1 MNRQAGS
8 PPPTNDVIFPAL
20 NESIRARRCVAVI
33 GAGVSAG
40 DYPIWAH
47 LISQL
52 QERCGVRAEDLP
64 SASPLDAAQ
73 AARDKNPAAYY
84 QALDEIF
91 DRRPAPRSARRYHLL
106 ARIEFLSYLTLN
118 LDPMLVDTLDLHYN
132 ITVSDFPNLQSQN
145 HGQREVFCVHGR
157 LGPGR
162 PAATT
167 PIVLTSREFEAAYDP
182 FGVPLHS
189 FIQQTLISNDV
200 CFLGCNPAE
209 PNLARILE
217 ACKRHCQ
224 TQHGLT
230 SMTRPNWYLLAEDG
244 YDQLDAVE
252 DCGIHV
258 VQYSKRDAQFSGMD
272 EVLEYWANKRSPT
285 LRPAG
290 VQGSRFN
297 PDVEPDR

>member
-1 MNRQAGS
+1 MNRQAGC
-8 PPPTNDVIFPAL
+8 PPPTNDVIFPTL
-20 NESIRARRCVAVI
+20 TESIRARRCVAVI
-33 GAGVSAG
+33 GAGVSAA

-64 SASPLDAAQ
+64 SASPLDVAQ
-73 AARDKNPAAYY
+73 AAMDKNPAAYY

-91 DRRPAPRSARRYHLL
+91 DRRPAPRSSRRYHLL
-106 ARIEFLSYLTLN
+106 ARIQFLSYLTLN
-118 LDPMLVDTLDLHYN
+118 LDPLLVDTLDLHRN
-132 ITVSDFPNLQSQN
+132 IIVSDFPNLQSQN

-167 PIVLTSREFEAAYDP
+167 PIVLTRREFEDAYDP
-182 FGVPLHS
+182 LGVPLYS

-224 TQHGLT
+224 RQHGLT
-230 SMTRPNWYLLAEDG
+230 SMTRPNWYLLAEDD
-244 YDQLDAVE
+244 YEQLDPVE
-252 DCGIHV
+252 NCGIDV
-258 VQYSKRDAQFSGMD
+258 VRYSKRDLQFSGMD
-272 EVLEYWANKRSPT
+272 EVLEYWANKKAPH